1 MNAYSVRNKEL
12 YYRLIAFWV
21 VCEAF
26 TGGIM
31 HAAKLPFTGMIIS
44 SFSVTCIIL
53 IAYFIPSGSGIIRA
67 TFIVMVFKL
76 MLSPYS
82 PPTAY
87 LAVFLQGFVGQLLFY
102 NKKPVLATAMLLAV
116 LALVESAVQRILV
129 LLIIYGNTFWH
140 AVDRFVIKL
149 VGGGDKNYSLML
161 ASGYILVHALA
172 GIFVGIFAMRL
183 VKMSYKGRSG
193 DIPRLNDPQ
202 IPQTPVLPAAGRNN
216 KTKFLSLSL
225 WVFLVLLLL
234 QSAVDPANAVLRA
247 NETLLIFLR
256 SILIVS
262 GWYLILT
269 PLIMK
274 MLKAGLRSQ
283 QQKNSSALNEI
294 LLLLP
299 GTKNIFTQSWK
310 LSAAG
315 TGLNR
320 VKLFLKI
327 LTANILFEKGP
338 TRD

>member
-12 YYRLIAFWV
+12 YYRLIALWV

-26 TGGIM
+26 AGGIM

-53 IAYFIPSGSGIIRA
+53 IAYFIPSGSAIIRA

-87 LAVFLQGFVGQLLFY
+87 LAVFFQGLVGQLLFY
-102 NKKPVLATAMLLAV
+102 NRKPVFAFAILLAV

-129 LLIIYGNTFWH
+129 LFIIYGNTFWH
-140 AVDRFVIKL
+140 AVDQFVKKI
-149 VGGGDKNYSLML
+149 VGGSDKNYSML
-161 ASGYILVHALA
+161 LALGYIIVHALA
-172 GIFVGIFAMRL
+172 GIFVGSFAMRL
-183 VKMSYKGRSG
+183 VKRSNSGRSA
-193 DIPRLNDPQ
+193 DIPRLSEEH
-202 IPQTPVLPAAGRNN
+202 IPETTVLPAAGRNK
-216 KTKFLSLSL
+216 KTKFLFIIL
-225 WVFLVLLLL
+225 WFFPVLLLV

-262 GWYLILT
+262 GWYLILS

-274 MLKAGLRSQ
+274 ILKAGLRSQ
-283 QQKNSSALNEI
+283 RQKNSSALNEI

-299 GTKNIFTQSWK
+299 GTKYIFMQSWK
-310 LSAAG
+310 FSAG
-315 TGLNR
+315 RTGFSRL
-320 VKLFLKI
+320 KLFLRI
-327 LTANILFEKGP
+327 LTVNILFEKGTIP
-338 TRD
+338 D